1 MTWLLLTGAILSEVT
16 ASLSLKAALTHPALY
31 VLVVAGYLASFSLLA
46 VVLRR
51 GMPLGVAY
59 GVWGASGVVLTALLS
74 TLLFAEPLTALMG
87 LGIVLVA
94 AGVMVVELG
103 AQRAHGSEDAGTPS
117 SSSATSAPSA
127 TAPGPAAAL
136 ATATSEIP
144 VVDPHQEGPR

>member
-1 MTWLLLTGAILSEVT
+1 MTWLLLAGAILSEVT

-74 TLLFAEPLTALMG
+74 TLLFAEPFTALMG
-87 LGIVLVA
+87 IGIVLVA

-103 AQRAHGSEDAGTPS
+103 SQRAHAAEDPGSPS
-117 SSSATSAPSA
+117 SSSAA
-127 TAPGPAAAL
+127 APGPAAAL

-144 VVDPHQEGPR
+144 VVDPHQEDPR

>member
-1 MTWLLLTGAILSEVT
+1 MTWLLLAGAILSEVT

-31 VLVVAGYLASFSLLA
+31 ALVVAGYLASFSLLA

-74 TLLFAEPLTALMG
+74 TLLFAEPFTALMG
-87 LGIVLVA
+87 IGIVLVA

-103 AQRAHGSEDAGTPS
+103 SQRAHAEEGSGAS
-117 SSSATSAPSA
+117 SAPSA

-144 VVDPHQEGPR
+144 VVDPYQEDPR

>member
-1 MTWLLLTGAILSEVT
+1 MTWLLLAGAILSEVT
-16 ASLSLKAALTHPALY
+16 ASLSLKAALTHSGLY
-31 VLVVAGYLASFSLLA
+31 VLVVAGYVASFALLA

-74 TLLFAEPLTALMG
+74 TLLFAEPFTALMG

-103 AQRAHGSEDAGTPS
+103 SQRANAAEDPGSPS
-117 SSSATSAPSA
+117 SSSAPSAPSA
-127 TAPGPAAAL
+127 AAPGPAAAL

-144 VVDPHQEGPR
+144 VVDPRQEDPR